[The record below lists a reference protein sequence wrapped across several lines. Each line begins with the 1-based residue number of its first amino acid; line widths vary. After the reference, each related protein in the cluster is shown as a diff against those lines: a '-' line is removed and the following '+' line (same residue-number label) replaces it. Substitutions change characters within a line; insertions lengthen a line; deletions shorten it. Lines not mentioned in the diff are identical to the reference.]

1 VILRVYVDLGSRAIN
16 PASRVP
22 YKQRYCRR
30 HVNVKCKATVALPH
44 SKNSMQHARREYAMH
59 RKEQKKKEK
68 HLPVLLCC
76 L

>member
-1 VILRVYVDLGSRAIN
+1 
-16 PASRVP
+16 
-22 YKQRYCRR
+22 
-30 HVNVKCKATVALPH
+30 
-44 SKNSMQHARREYAMH
+44 MQHARREYAMH